1 MLPIAGNAEGGR
13 PANGGQDSDALQAVA
28 VLMDAINSMLQYFH
42 CGQGKI
48 NTDPAMI
55 LVILL
60 QSTFK

>member
-1 MLPIAGNAEGGR
+1 MLPIAGNAEGAR

-55 LVILL
+55 LVILF